1 MEKIFVS
8 QIKPDFD
15 KQFIEENN
23 PDFEKQF
30 IKEQRGA
37 MLNIVG
43 NDSSLI
49 ELDDMRNNP
58 IGTSLILESP
68 KNSRD
73 GIFARS
79 INS

>member
-1 MEKIFVS
+1 
-8 QIKPDFD
+8 
-15 KQFIEENN
+15 
-23 PDFEKQF
+23 
-30 IKEQRGA
+30 

-49 ELDDMRNNP
+49 ELEDMRNNP
-58 IGTSLILESP
+58 IGASLILESP

-73 GIFARS
+73 SIFVSS

>member
-1 MEKIFVS
+1 
-8 QIKPDFD
+8 
-15 KQFIEENN
+15 
-23 PDFEKQF
+23 
-30 IKEQRGA
+30 

-49 ELDDMRNNP
+49 KLEDMRNNP

-73 GIFARS
+73 GVFARS
-79 INS
+79 LNS

>member
-1 MEKIFVS
+1 
-8 QIKPDFD
+8 
-15 KQFIEENN
+15 
-23 PDFEKQF
+23 
-30 IKEQRGA
+30 

-49 ELDDMRNNP
+49 ELEDMRNNP

-73 GIFARS
+73 GIFERS